1 MWAGECAQQRLT
13 AEDGQT
19 AQEHQGLL
27 IKKQE
32 NKAGKAGKGQGEVGI
47 AAGHLH
53 PAGACDSTTGLSHVA
68 GLPQMKESPKSH
80 HRLLSPQVAWGR
92 RGSLD
97 HPDPGNP
104 RTLPFGHKPRTG
116 VETRGQPVSAAAPW
130 ARLLAQASRVARGA
144 TVRGG
149 SFSTVDPAGR
159 ECSAPWVHSVGR
171 CPGECF
177 LGPAGASGPDFPI
190 LPWTHRPMREARGP
204 GTGSL
209 GSLGCWGPRVLP
221 REWGAP
227 AVRGRPAPDRSNT
240 CRRGVWAHARQRPVQ
255 GAPTPAWC
263 LLAEAP
269 GPWPMGRG
277 VGYAEGGG
285 SAPATLPSPSRR
297 PHTGGALAPLRQPSV
312 PLGTS
317 WACESF
323 AVSSQG
329 FAGDASGFVSWG
341 PLPEIGFRDV
351 AGLDLSGD
359 GSQALG
365 DLPVLPATVAGR
377 G

>member
-1 MWAGECAQQRLT
+1 MA
-13 AEDGQT
+13 
-19 AQEHQGLL
+19 
-27 IKKQE
+27 
-32 NKAGKAGKGQGEVGI
+32 
-47 AAGHLH
+47 
-53 PAGACDSTTGLSHVA
+53 
-68 GLPQMKESPKSH
+68 
-80 HRLLSPQVAWGR
+80 
-92 RGSLD
+92 
-97 HPDPGNP
+97 
-104 RTLPFGHKPRTG
+104 
-116 VETRGQPVSAAAPW
+116 RGQAAWAPW
-130 ARLLAQASRVARGA
+130 AAGVPECCPMSGA
-144 TVRGG
+144 PPRSEEGPHLICPT
-149 SFSTVDPAGR
+149 PAG
-159 ECSAPWVHSVGR
+159 EGR
-171 CPGECF
+171 
-177 LGPAGASGPDFPI
+177 
-190 LPWTHRPMREARGP
+190 R
-204 GTGSL
+204 
-209 GSLGCWGPRVLP
+209 
-221 REWGAP
+221 
-227 AVRGRPAPDRSNT
+227 
-240 CRRGVWAHARQRPVQ
+240 AHARQRPVQ

-285 SAPATLPSPSRR
+285 SAPATSPSSSRC
-297 PHTGGALAPLRQPSV
+297 PHTGGALAPLCHPSV

-341 PLPEIGFRDV
+341 PLPEIGFRDL